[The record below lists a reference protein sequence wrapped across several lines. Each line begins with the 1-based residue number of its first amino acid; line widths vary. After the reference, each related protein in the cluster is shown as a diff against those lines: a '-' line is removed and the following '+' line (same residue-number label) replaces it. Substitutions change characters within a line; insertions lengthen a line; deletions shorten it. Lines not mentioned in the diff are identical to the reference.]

1 MPDDAAKVLV
11 KVCLNG
17 GRSRREHPAVP
28 LSAPELAIDA
38 ARAVAAGAGALHVHP
53 RGPDGAETLDPGP
66 CDEAVRAIRRAC
78 PGVPVGLTTGAWIEP
93 DTERRLA
100 LVRSWTARP
109 DFASVNFS
117 EPGAVELCEA
127 LLHLEIGVEAGL
139 ASVSDAEAL
148 AGSDLADRCLRFLV
162 EVEEEDQGRAVAAA
176 AAIDEVLDRAGVA
189 RPRLHH
195 GFGMATWA
203 VLEAALDRR
212 RDIRIGLEDTLQLPD
227 GTPAPDNAGLIAA
240 AVAMVHARGLRPTS
254 PPRSL
259 PSG

>member
-1 MPDDAAKVLV
+1 MPADAAKVLV
-11 KVCLNG
+11 KACLNG
-17 GRSRREHPAVP
+17 GRSRDEHPAVP
-28 LSAPELAIDA
+28 LSARELALDA
-38 ARAVAAGAGALHVHP
+38 ANAVAAGAGALHVHP
-53 RGPDGAETLDPGP
+53 RGPDGAETLDPRACGQ
-66 CDEAVRAIRRAC
+66 AVQAIRRSC
-78 PGVPVGLTTGAWIEP
+78 PDLPIGLTTGAWIEP

-100 LVRSWTARP
+100 LVRSWSVRP

-127 LLHLEIGVEAGL
+127 LLDLGIGVEAGL

-148 AGSDLADRCLRFLV
+148 AESALADRCLRVLV
-162 EVEEEDQGRAVAAA
+162 EVEEEDPGRAVATA

-203 VLEAALDRR
+203 VLDAAIDRG
-212 RDIRIGLEDTLQLPD
+212 RDIRVGLEDTLQLPD
-227 GTPAPDNAGLIAA
+227 GRPAPDNAGLVAA
-240 AVAMVHARGLRPTS
+240 AGELVRARGLRPAS
-254 PPRSL
+254 PPSSL